1 VGRSIEV
8 EAVAAEHLIEAKEV
22 EEGHLNEVRV
32 EVEKRGHLE
41 EEVQDARRRAV
52 VEGRVKWVPRAF
64 LEVMEVEEFR
74 LLAGQHEYGIVVF
87 LLMEVGE
94 ELRPGLVLEVV
105 QCFAVP

>member
-1 VGRSIEV
+1 VGHSIEV
-8 EAVAAEHLIEAKEV
+8 EAVAAEHLIEAKEG

-32 EVEKRGHLE
+32 EVEKRGRL
-41 EEVQDARRRAV
+41 EEVQDARRRAA

-74 LLAGQHEYGIVVF
+74 LLAGRHEYGIVVF